1 MIYNSRGNTLRP
13 IFRCDPIW
21 GCCRLVSRAKVIE
34 NQLQRKPQPLFKA
47 LIAQEVADALAERD
61 ANISRNDDDI
71 HDSGSDGRRRMP
83 VARECTYNDFLK
95 CQPLNFKGTE
105 GVVGLTQLFEK
116 MESIVTHEVAYEMTW
131 KTLKT
136 MITDKY
142 CPRGEIKKLEIEMWN
157 MNVKGTYVVSYNQHY
172 QELSLMCSRMFLEE
186 SDEIEKYVG
195 GLPDM
200 IHGSVMAS
208 KPKTMQDAIEFAT
221 NLMDQKIRTITE
233 RQTEYK
239 RKLDDNSSDNNAQ
252 QPPFKRQNVARAY
265 SARHSEKK
273 EYVGT
278 LPLCNKCKLYHNGT
292 CNTPK
297 MGRSGIR
304 IRGML
309 LQDQQHKIYIRTTQK
324 SFKLIHWI

>member
-1 MIYNSRGNTLRP
+1 MGSLQMDEDDEISNLVDLHMYMLCDGWKAFMIYIR
-13 IFRCDPIW
+13 
-21 GCCRLVSRAKVIE
+21 
-34 NQLQRKPQPLFKA
+34 LQRKPQPLFKA

-61 ANISRNDDDI
+61 ANISRNGDDI

-105 GVVGLTQLFEK
+105 GVEMLLRVEHPYTGGGE
-116 MESIVTHEVAYEMTW
+116 IVTHEVAYEMTW

-157 MNVKGTYVVSYNQHY
+157 MKVKGTYVVSYNQHY

-221 NLMDQKIRTITE
+221 KLMDQKIRTITE

-265 SARHSEKK
+265 SARPSEKK

-292 CNTPK
+292 FIPGRVLVTP
-297 MGRSGIR
+297 GSVVVTPGS
-304 IRGML
+304 
-309 LQDQQHKIYIRTTQK
+309 Y
-324 SFKLIHWI
+324 SYYYW